1 VATFAAGQT
10 TTLTVQTLDDHLA
23 NEPAS
28 TSFTV
33 ALGSATGAT
42 VSATPGVGTITD
54 TDQQPVVAPFD
65 LPVSGAWT
73 QSFYGT
79 QAFTVPK
86 HSDVLTG
93 TSGNDYID
101 GVIDSGARRPR

>member
-1 VATFAAGQT
+1 MATFAAGQT

-42 VSATPGVGTITD
+42 VSATPGVG
-54 TDQQPVVAPFD
+54 
-65 LPVSGAWT
+65 SG
-73 QSFYGT
+73 
-79 QAFTVPK
+79 
-86 HSDVLTG
+86 
-93 TSGNDYID
+93 
-101 GVIDSGARRPR
+101 GAL